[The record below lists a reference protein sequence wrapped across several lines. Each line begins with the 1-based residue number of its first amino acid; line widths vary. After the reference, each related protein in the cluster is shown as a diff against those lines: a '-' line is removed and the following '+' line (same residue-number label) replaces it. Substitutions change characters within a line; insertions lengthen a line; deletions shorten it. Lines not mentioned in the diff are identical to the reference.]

1 MNDRPKLQRIAFY
14 LLPIT
19 VLITSISALFGW
31 HFGIIRL
38 LDVWPGF
45 SLMSYNTA
53 LSFALASVMC
63 ICLYHHKDRASFIL
77 GVLTGILPV
86 LTLLEDLRLIGLEVD
101 NLFFNTSTFGGY
113 MAPNTAFGL
122 LLAATSGVLRT
133 LLGAK
138 RWVRGFVASL
148 GLGVFAI
155 GLTGLATYGANLL
168 AEYLWIAI
176 TGMAIHTATN
186 MILIGLSIALASE
199 GLSET
204 VPHHSKEVLITSAV
218 AIVAL
223 LVTGAIWKS
232 LLEADRART
241 IQNVQ
246 HELRFI
252 EKLIQSEFENLTE
265 ALERMAHR
273 EAQRDT
279 LDPTLWQTD
288 GDNYA
293 SDFQQL
299 PGIALIGPDYRIIGV
314 APYIPNHRAIG
325 LGREYHPDRTAAM
338 DLAVQTKS
346 SVISRP
352 FTLTSGNK
360 SIVIFSPVLS
370 DEEFRG
376 LIVASISINSLIRSW
391 MRDDFE
397 NFELRVSD
405 GNDIVTDVVSTQ
417 PLAPSMSTAME
428 VTVLNR
434 NWTLEMVPDR
444 EFVRNSIQPL
454 SQATLPLGF
463 LMTLLFSVIVNR
475 SMTVYHQNITL
486 RQNTHE
492 LQNREARLAYMA
504 RERELIISSTSEGLI
519 YLDRH
524 QNIRLMN
531 DAAATLLQADRES
544 MIGRRFGSLPF
555 YISGSEDHAK
565 ITDITR
571 FDRNEEI
578 ELRLPQV
585 GERPIDL
592 SISAGPIEDRK
603 GHNQGYVIVFYDIS
617 ERRALEKSQSELMD
631 RLERSNEELAQFAYI
646 CSHDLQE
653 PFRMINSFTEMLDKH
668 VTQTNQKDEQTEF
681 YLKFLNDA
689 GTRGIGLI
697 RDLLDYSR
705 VEHGLAQMSE
715 VDSNA
720 IVHDIFANFRGASD
734 RKLELTQENL
744 PVLPFTKVQLMQLFQ
759 NLIGNAI
766 KYAKPEGPIKVH
778 VSCKD
783 EGNYWHFEVKDN
795 GIGIAP
801 KNHAKIFEIFKRLH
815 RRDQV
820 PGTGIGLA
828 ICRKIV
834 ERHGGTLSIKSELG
848 TGSTFHFTVPKEQG
862 VLS

>member
-1 MNDRPKLQRIAFY
+1 M
-14 LLPIT
+14 
-19 VLITSISALFGW
+19 
-31 HFGIIRL
+31 IRL

-53 LSFALASVMC
+53 LSFALASGMC
-63 ICLYHHKDRASFIL
+63 ICLYHHKEKASFIL
-77 GVLTGILPV
+77 GILTAILPV
-86 LTLLEDLRLIGLEVD
+86 LTLLEDLSLIDIRVD
-101 NLFFNTSTFGGY
+101 NLLFNTSIFGGY
-113 MAPNTAFGL
+113 MAPNTATGL
-122 LLAATSGVLRT
+122 LIAAICGVLST
-133 LLGAK
+133 FLGAK
-138 RWVRGFVASL
+138 RWVRGFIASL
-148 GLGVFAI
+148 GLAVFAI

-176 TGMAIHTATN
+176 TGMALHTAAN
-186 MILIGLSIALASE
+186 MVLIGLAIALASE
-199 GLSET
+199 GIGEA
-204 VPHHSKEVLITSAV
+204 VPHHSKEVLITSGV

-223 LVTGAIWKS
+223 LITGAIWKS
-232 LLEADRART
+232 LLEADRNRT
-241 IQNVQ
+241 VLNVQ
-246 HELRFI
+246 HELRFM
-252 EKLIQSEFENLTE
+252 ENLLQNEFENLTE
-265 ALERMAHR
+265 ALGRMAHR

-279 LDPTLWQTD
+279 LDPALWQAD
-288 GDNYA
+288 GENYT

-314 APYIPNHRAIG
+314 APYLPNHPAIG

-338 DLAVQTKS
+338 DEAVRTKTS
-346 SVISRP
+346 AISKP
-352 FTLTSGNK
+352 FTLTNGNK
-360 SIVIFSPVLS
+360 SIVIFSPILRE
-370 DEEFRG
+370 EEFLG
-376 LIVASISINSLIRSW
+376 LIVSSISINSLLRSW
-391 MRDDFE
+391 MREDFE
-397 NFELRVSD
+397 NFELRISD
-405 GNDIVTDVVSTQ
+405 GNDLVTEVTTTQ
-417 PLAPSMSTAME
+417 RLATSMSAAIDI
-428 VTVLNR
+428 TVLNR

-444 EFVRNSIQPL
+444 EFVRKSIQPL

-463 LMTLLFSVIVNR
+463 LITLLFSAIVNR
-475 SMTVYHQNITL
+475 SMTVYHQNLKL
-486 RQNTHE
+486 RKATHE

-504 RERELIISSTSEGLI
+504 RERELIISSTNEGLI

-531 DAAATLLQADRES
+531 EAAGKLLRVDRDA
-544 MIGRRFGSLPF
+544 MVGRRFNALPF
-555 YISGSEDHAK
+555 FISGSDSHAT

-571 FDRNEEI
+571 YDRNEDV
-578 ELRLPQV
+578 ELRLAQD
-585 GERPIDL
+585 GESPIDL

-668 VTQTNQKDEQTEF
+668 LTQTNQKDEQTEF
-681 YLKFLNDA
+681 YLNFLNDA

-705 VEHGLAQMSE
+705 VEHELSQLNE

-720 IVHDIFANFRGASD
+720 IVHDIFANFRGTSE

-744 PVLPFTKVQLMQLFQ
+744 PALPFSKVQLMQLFQ

-766 KYAKPEGPIKVH
+766 KYAKPEDPIKVH
-778 VSCKD
+778 VSCED
-783 EGNYWHFEVKDN
+783 EGTYWRFEVKDN
-795 GIGIAP
+795 GIGIAA

-848 TGSTFHFTVPKEQG
+848 TGSTFSFTVPKEQG